1 VAFKTLLQFN
11 ANPNIPDRV
20 HGLTPLHLAA
30 TFNADE
36 MMLEL
41 TKAGADP
48 AQTRRNGESAIDIL
62 KRFHK
67 REWNS
72 LTVDKSE

>member
-1 VAFKTLLQFN
+1 
-11 ANPNIPDRV
+11 
-20 HGLTPLHLAA
+20 
-30 TFNADE
+30 
-36 MMLEL
+36 MLEL
-41 TKAGADP
+41 TKAGVDP

>member
-1 VAFKTLLQFN
+1 
-11 ANPNIPDRV
+11 
-20 HGLTPLHLAA
+20 
-30 TFNADE
+30 
-36 MMLEL
+36 MLEL